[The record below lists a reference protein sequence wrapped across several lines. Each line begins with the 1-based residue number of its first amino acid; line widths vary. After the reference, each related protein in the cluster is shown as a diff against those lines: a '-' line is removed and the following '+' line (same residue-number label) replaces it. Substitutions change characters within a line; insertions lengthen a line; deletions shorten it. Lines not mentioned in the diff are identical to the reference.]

1 MWKARRCLICLVY
14 VIAAAFCFA
23 GTAAAFT
30 QSYTT
35 DADFDGGVLVGV
47 EHDSV
52 HDQLQLVPGSGGVT
66 TFPFIWVPNNEG
78 TVSKVSTVTGDELG
92 RYRVAPFSGSSP
104 SRTTVDLDG
113 NCWVGCRQAGTVV
126 KIGLLENDQWIDRNE
141 DGICQTSEDTNGD
154 GNISS
159 DEMLPWGE
167 DECVLLEVV
176 LIPGSEGAYLPGDY
190 TGSYDTNYWGTAP
203 RGLAVDANNNLWAG
217 TFGSQTYYYI
227 NGATGAILRSI
238 DMSPWGHTAYGAVL
252 DSDGV
257 LWSSNSSSQVL
268 FLNPNVEPPLV
279 GTANVPVYGVGLDF
293 LGHVFAAGGNSLSR
307 INIVDGSIDWTQ
319 SYAGYGFFRG
329 VAATSDNDMWVADS
343 GNYAIRR
350 FDNDGNLK
358 ATISVPNGMYDPT
371 GVAVDAAG
379 KVWTCDN
386 GDEFIHRINP
396 ATNTVELS
404 KQIIGSSGHYTYSD
418 MTGAIS
424 KQITSKSGTWTTNCD
439 SGVPDAYWWAVLSW
453 TSLEPEGTSI
463 TVNVRTSNDLVNW
476 SGWEAAS
483 NGMPLPTALRGQYLQ
498 IEARLRS
505 DSIDLTPVLYDL
517 TISDYTGRVL
527 DVGDGQAGP
536 GRIGT
541 VPVILNDASGM
552 AGLQFDVTF
561 NLGQPGLLTF
571 VTARKGDALPG
582 DWEFDFNL
590 VAENRLR
597 VIAYSPSVT
606 PLPAGSNGV
615 IAKLDFEANAAAQVD
630 DHCAL
635 HPHSILVSDEMGQ
648 PISPVSG
655 ADGVFTVIP
664 PVDHFNIQL
673 IPAPPE
679 PQGGDML
686 DPLPFT
692 VYVEARDE
700 FESLVTTYNGSPWLS
715 SCVGNA
721 DPSTIEFINGV
732 WTGSVKI
739 YAALD
744 PTSILVVC
752 DAGYGVGVSDE
763 FQLCAKGDVDGNGQ
777 VNVFDVII
785 AVRIAL
791 ELPISAFPREE
802 YQRWAANI
810 NRDASVDVYDV
821 LQIVN
826 KSLGRLNT
834 GRTAAL
840 SSGRSSKPMSLS
852 LVSEGRGVWAVR
864 VNNAQGL
871 AGAQLELDARCQGI
885 SAGELTTGWAI
896 QSNEVDGRLRVIAY
910 NPSATPLSQTQGV
923 LLRLTGVKGKPKLVK
938 MLLSDADGQPIN

>member
-1 MWKARRCLICLVY
+1 MQGARRCLVCLVY
-14 VIAAAFCFA
+14 VIAAALCFV

-78 TVSKVSTVTGDELG
+78 TVSKVSTETGDELG
-92 RYRVAPFSGSSP
+92 RYWVAPFSNSSP

-126 KIGLLENDQWIDRNE
+126 KIGLLENDQWIDRN
-141 DGICQTSEDTNGD
+141 DDSICQTSEDLNDD
-154 GNISS
+154 GNITS

-167 DECVLLEVV
+167 DECVLVEVV
-176 LIPGSEGAYLPGDY
+176 LVAGSEGPYTPGTY
-190 TGSYDTNYWGTAP
+190 TGPYDTNYYGVAP
-203 RGLAVDANNNLWAG
+203 RGLGIDADNNLWAG
-217 TFGSQTYYYI
+217 TFGTQTYYYI
-227 NGATGAILRSI
+227 NGTTGAIIRTI
-238 DMSPWGHTAYGAVL
+238 DMSPWGHTAYGAV
-252 DSDGV
+252 SDANGV
-257 LWSSNSSSQVL
+257 LWSSNSYNQVL

-279 GTANVPVYGVGLDF
+279 GTADVPVYGVGLDF
-293 LGHVFAAGGNSLSR
+293 LGHVFAAGGSSLSR
-307 INIVDGSIDWTQ
+307 INIADGSIDWTQ
-319 SYAGYGFFRG
+319 SYSGYGFFRG

-343 GNYAIRR
+343 GGYAIRR
-350 FDNDGNLK
+350 FDNDGNYK
-358 ATISVPNGMYDPT
+358 ATISVPSGMWDPT

-379 KVWTCDN
+379 KVWACDN
-386 GDEFIHRINP
+386 GDEYIHRIDP
-396 ATNTVELS
+396 ATNTIDLS
-404 KQIIGSSGHYTYSD
+404 KQIIGSGGHYTYSD
-418 MTGAIS
+418 MTGSIS
-424 KQITSKSGTWTTNCD
+424 KQITAKSGTWTTICD
-439 SGVPDAYWWAVLSW
+439 SGVSDAYWWAVLSW
-453 TSLEPEGTSI
+453 TSLEPAGTSV
-463 TVNVRTSNDLVNW
+463 TVNVRTSNDQVTW
-476 SGWEAAS
+476 SGWEAAI

-498 IEARLRS
+498 IEARLRT

-541 VPVILNDASGM
+541 VPVVFNDASGM
-552 AGLQFDVTF
+552 AGLQFDVTY

-571 VTARKGDALPG
+571 VTARKGSALPEE
-582 DWEFDFNL
+582 WEFDFNV

-597 VIAYSPSVT
+597 IIAYSPTVT

-615 IAKLDFEANAAAQVD
+615 IAELDFEVSAAAQVD

-635 HPHSILVSDEMGQ
+635 HPHSILVSDEMGL

-679 PQGGDML
+679 PQGGDSIE
-686 DPLPFT
+686 PLPFS

-700 FESLVTTYNGSPWLS
+700 YESLVTTYNGSPWLS
-715 SCVGNA
+715 ACVGTA
-721 DPSTIEFINGV
+721 DPSIIEFVNGV

-739 YAALD
+739 YADID
-744 PTSILVVC
+744 PACILVVC
-752 DAGYGVGVSDE
+752 DAGYGGSASEE
-763 FQLCAKGDVDGNGQ
+763 FQLCAKGDVDGSGE
-777 VNVFDVII
+777 VNVFDVIR

-791 ELPISAFPREE
+791 DLAVTEPPREE
-802 YQRWAANI
+802 FRRWAANM
-810 NRDASVDVYDV
+810 NYDQDVNVFDV
-821 LQIVN
+821 IQIVN
-826 KSLGRLNT
+826 KSLGRLST
-834 GRTAAL
+834 GRSIAGA
-840 SSGRSSKPMSLS
+840 SGRSSKPTSVS
-852 LVSEGRGVWAVR
+852 LVSEGHGVWAVR
-864 VNNAQGL
+864 VSNAQGL
-871 AGAQLELDARCQGI
+871 AGAQLELDARCQGV

-896 QSNEVDGRLRVIAY
+896 QSNDVNGRLRVIAY
-910 NPSATPLSQTQGV
+910 SPSATPLSQSQGV

-938 MLLSDADGQPIN
+938 ILLSDPDGQPI